1 MSQRGSALA
10 RLSGDRELSVVHASD
25 SAAPRAV
32 RADDAPHS
40 RRPPRRI
47 DRGVQLIAAFKLT
60 GAVLLTIVGA
70 GAMHLLQNDA
80 VTVVTAW
87 IDRFGGDLNGAT
99 ARLLL
104 SRIAGVSSSRFGQ
117 VGVGAFAYAAM
128 LVTQGVGLL
137 RGKAWA
143 EWLTV
148 LVTAS
153 FVPLEV
159 WEISQGATVFKVA
172 LLVVNTAIVVYLVQ
186 HLRKKARAMRG
197 VPPLP

>member
-1 MSQRGSALA
+1 
-10 RLSGDRELSVVHASD
+10 VVHAPD
-25 SAAPRAV
+25 SVAPRAV
-32 RADDAPHS
+32 RAGDAPHP
-40 RRPPRRI
+40 RPSPRRI

-153 FVPLEV
+153 FVPIEV

-186 HLRKKARAMRG
+186 HLRKKARAVRAMVG
-197 VPPLP
+197 